1 MFKVVLQPISFQD
14 VWNCFSPNREHKFHY
29 FGAYWNVFDE
39 HKEKEC
45 YDLLEEFFEFVD
57 SKANPKW
64 CPRWVLN
71 LLHLFGNDNSIVR
84 VRNWTLH
91 NLFNKL
97 VKGIRI
103 HDVKTKYNSMRIYG
117 SFTNEIWIKCDEVCE
132 KINKLLEQEE
142 NGNSF

>member
-14 VWNCFSPNREHKFHY
+14 VWNCFSSNREHKFHY
-29 FGAYWNVFDE
+29 LGAYWNVFNK
-39 HKEKEC
+39 HTEKEC

-57 SKANPKW
+57 KKAKPKW

-91 NLFNKL
+91 NLFKKL
-97 VKGIRI
+97 VKRIRI
-103 HDVKTKYNSMRIYG
+103 HDVKIKYESIRISG
-117 SFTNEIWIKCDEVCE
+117 SFTNEIWKKEIEITE
-132 KINKLLEQEE
+132 KINRKLDEPP
-142 NGNSF
+142 F

>member
-1 MFKVVLQPISFQD
+1 MKAIMQPISFQD
-14 VWNCFSPNREHKFHY
+14 VWNCFSSNREHKFHY
-29 FGAYWNVFDE
+29 LGAYWNVFNK
-39 HKEKEC
+39 HTEKEC

-57 SKANPKW
+57 KKAKPKW

-97 VKGIRI
+97 VKRIRI
-103 HDVKTKYNSMRIYG
+103 HDVKIKYESIRISG
-117 SFTNEIWIKCDEVCE
+117 SFTNEIWKKEIEITE
-132 KINKLLEQEE
+132 KINRKLDEPP
-142 NGNSF
+142 F

>member
-14 VWNCFSPNREHKFHY
+14 VWNCFSSNREHKFHY
-29 FGAYWNVFDE
+29 LGAYWNVFNK
-39 HKEKEC
+39 HTEKEC

-57 SKANPKW
+57 KKAKPKW

-97 VKGIRI
+97 VKRIRI
-103 HDVKTKYNSMRIYG
+103 HDVKIKYESIRISG
-117 SFTNEIWIKCDEVCE
+117 SFTNEIWKKEIEITE
-132 KINKLLEQEE
+132 KINRKLDEPP
-142 NGNSF
+142 F